1 MCVIKESDI
10 SIVLDRTISSDIQ
23 FLPRIPSRMVMNN
36 QTVSLFMLGGNDY
49 GNVYKSFDL
58 KYLEVKDYK

>member
-1 MCVIKESDI
+1 
-10 SIVLDRTISSDIQ
+10 VLDRTISSDIQ